1 MKSAWII
8 VLTMLPALLAAAAV
22 LAQSAPAPGGA
33 SATQPTPLTRM
44 VPYKMKEF
52 IIGSWPFHSDY
63 DENFCLRYKAAG
75 FNTLIDSPA
84 ILDLAEKT
92 GLKVIIHT
100 ALHPVM
106 DKTSGHFTGKFDMGE
121 YAHLPEIQWFH
132 KMYGKKPALAG
143 YLLNDN
149 CKLHDYTIDVSRW
162 MRTNCPEQIPFMSHN
177 PDAGGQAKVID
188 ALPIL
193 CSQNYPY
200 GYNNQWSESKKRLEF
215 CKRLEEDRS
224 HANAN
229 DMVIWPIFAVYGGA
243 TTDGKAAKPCDL
255 SPSQIRFQAFSSLAY
270 GAQSLWY
277 FAYSSKRPVWKDG
290 GSVRTAVTYCNDY
303 IVPVV
308 GPRVLG
314 TRSVGVFH
322 SKHADDAPQGT
333 PPLAEDRIVENMDS
347 ELLAGVLMGQD
358 DFAAGKSTPA
368 YVLVVDKRTVQA
380 GQPDPPARK
389 VSVSFGPQVRK
400 VTILGDKART
410 GSVNG
415 NLATLNLIG
424 GDGVLLRLE

>member
-1 MKSAWII
+1 MKSAWSIL
-8 VLTMLPALLAAAAV
+8 LTMAPVLLGAAIV
-22 LAQSAPAPGGA
+22 LAQTATSPAP
-33 SATQPTPLTRM
+33 ATQPAVLKRM
-44 VPYKMKEF
+44 APYKMKEF

-100 ALHPVM
+100 ALKPVM
-106 DKTSGHFTGKFDMGE
+106 DKTSGRFTGKFDMGG

-132 KMYGKKPALAG
+132 KTYGHKAALVG
-143 YLLNDN
+143 YLVNDN
-149 CKLHDYTIDVSRW
+149 CTLHDYTIDVCRW

-177 PDAGGQAKVID
+177 PDAGGQAKVVD
-188 ALPIL
+188 ALPIIS
-193 CSQNYPY
+193 SQNYPY
-200 GYNNQWSESKKRLEF
+200 GYNNEWPESKKRLEF
-215 CKRLEEDRS
+215 CKRLEEDRR

-229 DMVIWPIFAVYGGA
+229 DMVIWPIFAVYGG
-243 TTDGKAAKPCDL
+243 TNPDGKGAKRCDL
-255 SPSQIRFQAFSSLAY
+255 SPSQIRFQAFSSIAY
-270 GAQSLWY
+270 GAQALWY

-303 IVPVV
+303 IVPEV

-322 SKHADDAPQGT
+322 AKGADDAPEGS
-333 PPLAEDRIVENMDS
+333 PALAEDRIVESMD
-347 ELLAGVLMGQD
+347 ENLLAGVLMGEE

-368 YVLVVDKRTVQA
+368 YLLVVDKRTVQD
-380 GQPDPPARK
+380 GQPDPPARTA
-389 VSVSFGPQVRK
+389 SVSLGPQVRK
-400 VTILGDKART
+400 ATILGNKART

-415 NLATLNLIG
+415 NLVTLTLIG

>member
-8 VLTMLPALLAAAAV
+8 VLTIAPALLGAAVV
-22 LAQSAPAPGGA
+22 LAQSAPSPAP
-33 SATQPTPLTRM
+33 ATRPTVLKRM
-44 VPYKMKEF
+44 APYRMKEF

-63 DENFCLRYKAAG
+63 DENFCRRYKAAG

-106 DKTSGHFTGKFDMGE
+106 DKASGQFTGKFDMGG

-132 KMYGKKPALAG
+132 KMYGKKPALIG
-143 YLLNDN
+143 HLVNDN
-149 CKLHDYTIDVSRW
+149 CTLHDYTIEVCRW
-162 MRTNCPEQIPFMSHN
+162 MRANCSEQIPFMSHN
-177 PDAGGQAKVID
+177 PDAGGQAKVVD

-193 CSQNYPY
+193 SSQNYPY
-200 GYNNQWSESKKRLEF
+200 GYHNEWSESKKRLEF
-215 CKRLEEDRS
+215 CKRLEEDRR

-243 TTDGKAAKPCDL
+243 GGDDRGHGAKPCDL

-290 GSVRTAVTYCNDY
+290 GSVRTAVTYCNNY
-303 IVPVV
+303 IVPMV

-314 TRSVGVFH
+314 TRCVGVFH
-322 SKHADDAPQGT
+322 SKGADDAPDGS
-333 PPLAEDRIVENMDS
+333 PPLAEDRIVESMDKN
-347 ELLAGVLMGQD
+347 LLAGVLMGEE

-380 GQPDPPARK
+380 GQGDPPARQA
-389 VSVSFGPQVRK
+389 SVSFGPQVRK

-415 NLATLNLIG
+415 NLATLNLVG